1 MFFKS
6 INEEKRIFKKNKS
19 FTIINNK
26 YNNNTFSIP
35 SLSKKNFYKKEENFY
50 YDKSQKEMLLSY
62 IKNAQFDLLNKID
75 KIENSK
81 EKINLIKKL
90 LMDLKV
96 FLAYLFNEKIRN
108 KDNLQTSVNNNK
120 SRLQNEIKKNYKYDN
135 INHSN
140 NIINKSIIVKS
151 NYKLDEKQKVIDT
164 EMAEKNYIGSEVS
177 KLKLQN
183 FKIENEIIKT
193 DFLIINTKKIIDN
206 IKNTNLFPEENK
218 EIFYYNDI
226 GKDKINQEFNIL
238 KNKEK
243 NKLVQI
249 MIKNEEKKIKI
260 EQYNNSINKIKN
272 DINIRNNFSV
282 KNIIYETSLENRIT
296 SNS

>member
-1 MFFKS
+1 MKKKEFS
-6 INEEKRIFKKNKS
+6 KKNKS

-26 YNNNTFSIP
+26 YNNNTFSRP

>member
-1 MFFKS
+1 MKKKEFS
-6 INEEKRIFKKNKS
+6 KKNKN

-26 YNNNTFSIP
+26 YNINTFSIP
-35 SLSKKNFYKKEENFY
+35 SISKKNFYKKEENFY

-140 NIINKSIIVKS
+140 NIINKSLIVKS

>member
-1 MFFKS
+1 MKKKEFS
-6 INEEKRIFKKNKS
+6 KKNKN

-26 YNNNTFSIP
+26 YNINTFSIQ

-140 NIINKSIIVKS
+140 NIINKSLIVKS

-164 EMAEKNYIGSEVS
+164 EKKKKNYIGSEVS

-282 KNIIYETSLENRIT
+282 KNIIYETSFENRIT

>member
-1 MFFKS
+1 MKKKEFS
-6 INEEKRIFKKNKS
+6 KKNKS

-26 YNNNTFSIP
+26 YNINTFSRP
-35 SLSKKNFYKKEENFY
+35 SISKKNFYKKEENFY

-140 NIINKSIIVKS
+140 NIINKSLIVKS

>member
-1 MFFKS
+1 MKKKEFS
-6 INEEKRIFKKNKS
+6 KKNKS

-26 YNNNTFSIP
+26 YNINTFSRP

>member
-1 MFFKS
+1 MKKKEFS
-6 INEEKRIFKKNKS
+6 KKNKS

-50 YDKSQKEMLLSY
+50 YDKSQKEVLLSY

-260 EQYNNSINKIKN
+260 EQYNNNINKIKN

>member
-1 MFFKS
+1 
-6 INEEKRIFKKNKS
+6 
-19 FTIINNK
+19 
-26 YNNNTFSIP
+26 
-35 SLSKKNFYKKEENFY
+35 
-50 YDKSQKEMLLSY
+50 MLLSY

-140 NIINKSIIVKS
+140 NIINKSLIVKS

>member
-1 MFFKS
+1 MKKKEFS
-6 INEEKRIFKKNKS
+6 KKNKS

>member
-1 MFFKS
+1 MKKKEFS
-6 INEEKRIFKKNKS
+6 KKNKS

-26 YNNNTFSIP
+26 YNINTFSRP

-140 NIINKSIIVKS
+140 NIINKSLIVKS

-296 SNS
+296 GNS

>member
-1 MFFKS
+1 MKKKEFS
-6 INEEKRIFKKNKS
+6 KKNKNI
-19 FTIINNK
+19 TIINNK
-26 YNNNTFSIP
+26 YNINTFSIP
-35 SLSKKNFYKKEENFY
+35 SISKKNFYKKEENFY

-140 NIINKSIIVKS
+140 NIINKSLIVKS

>member
-1 MFFKS
+1 MKKKEFS
-6 INEEKRIFKKNKS
+6 KKNKS

-26 YNNNTFSIP
+26 YNINTFSRP

-140 NIINKSIIVKS
+140 NIINKSLIVKS

>member
-1 MFFKS
+1 MKKKEFS
-6 INEEKRIFKKNKS
+6 KKNKS

-26 YNNNTFSIP
+26 YNINTFSIP
-35 SLSKKNFYKKEENFY
+35 SISKKNFYKKEENFY

-140 NIINKSIIVKS
+140 NIINKSLIVKS

>member
-1 MFFKS
+1 MKKKEFS
-6 INEEKRIFKKNKS
+6 KKNKS

-26 YNNNTFSIP
+26 YNINTFSIP

-140 NIINKSIIVKS
+140 NIINKSLIVKS

>member
-1 MFFKS
+1 MKKKEFS
-6 INEEKRIFKKNKS
+6 KKNKS

-26 YNNNTFSIP
+26 YNINTFSRP

-140 NIINKSIIVKS
+140 NIINKSLIVKS

-238 KNKEK
+238 KNEEK

>member
-1 MFFKS
+1 MKKKEFS
-6 INEEKRIFKKNKS
+6 KKNKS

-26 YNNNTFSIP
+26 YNINTFSRP

-62 IKNAQFDLLNKID
+62 IKKAQFDLLNKID

>member
-1 MFFKS
+1 
-6 INEEKRIFKKNKS
+6 
-19 FTIINNK
+19 
-26 YNNNTFSIP
+26 
-35 SLSKKNFYKKEENFY
+35 
-50 YDKSQKEMLLSY
+50 
-62 IKNAQFDLLNKID
+62 
-75 KIENSK
+75 
-81 EKINLIKKL
+81 
-90 LMDLKV
+90 
-96 FLAYLFNEKIRN
+96 
-108 KDNLQTSVNNNK
+108 
-120 SRLQNEIKKNYKYDN
+120 
-135 INHSN
+135 
-140 NIINKSIIVKS
+140 
-151 NYKLDEKQKVIDT
+151 
-164 EMAEKNYIGSEVS
+164 MAEKNYIGSEVS

>member
-1 MFFKS
+1 MKKKEFS
-6 INEEKRIFKKNKS
+6 KKNKS

-26 YNNNTFSIP
+26 YNINTFSRP

-81 EKINLIKKL
+81 EKINLIKKR

-140 NIINKSIIVKS
+140 NIINKSLIVKS

>member
-1 MFFKS
+1 MKKKGFS
-6 INEEKRIFKKNKS
+6 KKNKS

-26 YNNNTFSIP
+26 YNINTFSRP

-140 NIINKSIIVKS
+140 NIINKSLIVKS

>member
-1 MFFKS
+1 MKKKEFS
-6 INEEKRIFKKNKS
+6 KKNKS

-26 YNNNTFSIP
+26 YNFNTFSIP

>member
-1 MFFKS
+1 MKKKEFS
-6 INEEKRIFKKNKS
+6 KKNKS

-26 YNNNTFSIP
+26 YNINTFSRP
-35 SLSKKNFYKKEENFY
+35 SISKKNFYKKEENFY

>member
-1 MFFKS
+1 MKKKEFS
-6 INEEKRIFKKNKS
+6 KKNKS

-140 NIINKSIIVKS
+140 NIINKSLIVKS

>member
-1 MFFKS
+1 MKKKEFS
-6 INEEKRIFKKNKS
+6 KKNKS

-26 YNNNTFSIP
+26 YNINTFSIP

>member
-1 MFFKS
+1 MKKKEFS
-6 INEEKRIFKKNKS
+6 KKNKS

-26 YNNNTFSIP
+26 YNINTFSIP
-35 SLSKKNFYKKEENFY
+35 SISKKNFYKKEENFY

-62 IKNAQFDLLNKID
+62 IKKAQFDLLNKID

-140 NIINKSIIVKS
+140 NIINKSLIVKS

>member
-1 MFFKS
+1 MKKKEFS
-6 INEEKRIFKKNKS
+6 KKNKS

-26 YNNNTFSIP
+26 YNINTFSRP

-135 INHSN
+135 FNHSN

>member
-1 MFFKS
+1 MKKKGFS
-6 INEEKRIFKKNKS
+6 KKNKS

-26 YNNNTFSIP
+26 YNINTFSIP

-90 LMDLKV
+90 LIDLKV

-108 KDNLQTSVNNNK
+108 KDYLQTSVNNNK

-135 INHSN
+135 INHN
-140 NIINKSIIVKS
+140 DIIINKSLIVKS
-151 NYKLDEKQKVIDT
+151 KYKLDEKQIEIDT
-164 EMAEKNYIGSEVS
+164 EMVEKNYIGSEVS

-193 DFLIINTKKIIDN
+193 DFLIIHTKKIIDY

-218 EIFYYNDI
+218 
-226 GKDKINQEFNIL
+226 
-238 KNKEK
+238 
-243 NKLVQI
+243 
-249 MIKNEEKKIKI
+249 
-260 EQYNNSINKIKN
+260 
-272 DINIRNNFSV
+272 
-282 KNIIYETSLENRIT
+282 
-296 SNS
+296 

>member
-1 MFFKS
+1 MKKKEFS
-6 INEEKRIFKKNKS
+6 KKNKS

-26 YNNNTFSIP
+26 YNINTFSIP

-151 NYKLDEKQKVIDT
+151 NYKLDEIQKVIDT

-206 IKNTNLFPEENK
+206 IKNINLFPEENK

>member
-1 MFFKS
+1 MKKKEFS
-6 INEEKRIFKKNKS
+6 KKNKS

-26 YNNNTFSIP
+26 YNINTFSRP

-62 IKNAQFDLLNKID
+62 IKKAQFDLLNKID

-90 LMDLKV
+90 LMDLKI

-140 NIINKSIIVKS
+140 NIINKSLIVKS